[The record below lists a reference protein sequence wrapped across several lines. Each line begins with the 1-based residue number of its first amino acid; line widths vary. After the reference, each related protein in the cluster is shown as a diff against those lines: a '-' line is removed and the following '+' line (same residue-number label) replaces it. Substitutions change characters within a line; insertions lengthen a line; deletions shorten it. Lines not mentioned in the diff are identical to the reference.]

1 MNSKLVFAGLVVL
14 GVVSQAAM
22 ADHERHGSH
31 ERDWNRRDGADLA
44 RVIAVEPQVRQVR
57 YSVPV
62 QHCWTEESYR
72 PGYRTDRTGSTIVG
86 GAVGALIGNQ
96 IGRGDTRRAATVGG
110 AVLGAAIGSELA
122 RGSRGY
128 REPRYE
134 QVERCRTHHEERF
147 EERVDGYR
155 VTYVYNGRRQVTH
168 LPYDPGRYLRVAVDV
183 HPLG

>member
-1 MNSKLVFAGLVVL
+1 MNSRKVLAGLVVL
-14 GVVSQAAM
+14 SVVSQAAL
-22 ADHERHGSH
+22 ADHGRHR
-31 ERDWNRRDGADLA
+31 RDWDRSPGYDHA
-44 RVIAVEPQVRQVR
+44 RVIDVQPLVRQVR

-62 QHCWTEESYR
+62 EQCWVEDEYR
-72 PGYRTDRTGSTIVG
+72 PGYRTDRTASTIVG

-96 IGRGDTRRAATVGG
+96 IGRGDGRRAATVGG
-110 AVLGAAIGSELA
+110 AVLGAAIGNDLA
-122 RGSRGY
+122 RSNAGY

-134 QVERCRTHHEERF
+134 QVQRCRTRHEERF

-168 LPYDPGRYLRVAVDV
+168 LPYDPGRYLRVSVDV